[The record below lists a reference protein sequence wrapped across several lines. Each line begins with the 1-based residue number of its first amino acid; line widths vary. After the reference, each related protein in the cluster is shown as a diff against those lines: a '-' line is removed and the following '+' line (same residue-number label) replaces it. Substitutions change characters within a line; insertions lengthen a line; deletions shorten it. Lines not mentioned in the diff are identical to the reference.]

1 MTDEA
6 SRVPVKGGVLLK
18 DSKNP
23 QKPRPPVKGPSPRR
37 PPIPKQIINPRGTKK
52 K

>member
-1 MTDEA
+1 
-6 SRVPVKGGVLLK
+6 LK

-23 QKPRPPVKGPSPRR
+23 HKPRPPVKGPFPRR
-37 PPIPKQIINPRGTKK
+37 PLIPKQIINPRGTKK